1 MRESPMRSDALKK
14 WMTAVSAHL
23 EARRL
28 EVQTQPRPK
37 RNRERERARRE
48 ARRLFAEYATDRA
61 LENAF

>member
-1 MRESPMRSDALKK
+1 MRESPMRSDSLKK

-28 EVQTQPRPK
+28 ETQAQPRPK

-48 ARRLFAEYATDRA
+48 ARRLFAQYALDQA
-61 LENAF
+61 VDHAV

>member
-1 MRESPMRSDALKK
+1 MRESPMRTDALKK

-28 EVQTQPRPK
+28 EAQAQPRPR

-48 ARRLFAEYATDRA
+48 ARRLFAQYEADRA
-61 LENAF
+61 IENAI